1 VPFTALALALAFLAS
16 ALPSAAAAPNVTPDY
31 AGVWKGLYDWQTLI
45 TGILALIAAF
55 GTIWATIVAANREIA
70 AAQEQTRV
78 AQEQIAVTLRVE
90 RQRIARESYAFF
102 AMLEAAM
109 GAVVEDIEA
118 AGEIFAAETQ
128 RIGES
133 TRAYEARQRVKKTA
147 FAELRSACLRFGGQ
161 LTTPF
166 LCLDKAIDDFAAE
179 WITVPSA
186 GEPLRKGTNAGLGI
200 QLQTLKLQADALRKQ
215 AHEGMTRCTAVLADM
230 KGSDFL

>member
-1 VPFTALALALAFLAS
+1 MSP
-16 ALPSAAAAPNVTPDY
+16 PDY
-31 AGVWKGLYDWQTLI
+31 AGVLKVLYDWQTLI
-45 TGILALIAAF
+45 TGILALIAAL
-55 GTIWATIVAANREIA
+55 ATIRATIKAANREIS

-118 AGEIFAAETQ
+118 AGKIFAALPQ
-128 RIGES
+128 RVGES
-133 TRAYEARQRVKKTA
+133 TLAYEARQRVKKTA
-147 FAELRSACLRFGGQ
+147 FADLRSACLRLGGQ

-166 LCLDKAIDDFAAE
+166 LRLDKAIDDFAAE

-186 GEPLRKGTNAGLGI
+186 GDPIRKGTNAGLVI
-200 QLQTLKLQADALRKQ
+200 QLQTLKLQADALREQ
-215 AHEGMTRCTAVLADM
+215 ADSGMTRCTAVLAETQ
-230 KGSDFL
+230 GSDFL